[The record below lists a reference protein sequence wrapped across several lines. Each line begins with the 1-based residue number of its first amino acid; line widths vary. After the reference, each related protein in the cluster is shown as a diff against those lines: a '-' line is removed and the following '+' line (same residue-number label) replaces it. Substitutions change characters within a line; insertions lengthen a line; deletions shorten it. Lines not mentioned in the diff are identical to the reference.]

1 MSSCCCSLIDGDK
14 GTDGE
19 EIVYQLAK
27 MVSKQVDNPDE
38 IVDKSTWDR
47 YRNELLSKS
56 DDQLKLLAGKV
67 AEFVTENPAL
77 RQFILLLALSQS
89 S

>member
-1 MSSCCCSLIDGDK
+1 M
-14 GTDGE
+14 
-19 EIVYQLAK
+19 A
-27 MVSKQVDNPDE
+27 SKQVDNPDE
-38 IVDKSTWDR
+38 IVDKSTWDW

-56 DDQLKLLAGKV
+56 DDQLKMLAGKV